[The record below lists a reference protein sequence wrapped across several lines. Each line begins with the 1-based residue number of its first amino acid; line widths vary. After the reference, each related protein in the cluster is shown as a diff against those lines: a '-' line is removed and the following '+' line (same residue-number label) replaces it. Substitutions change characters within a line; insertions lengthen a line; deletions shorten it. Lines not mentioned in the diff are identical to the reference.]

1 MSYPLPD
8 EEDIAAIRQEL
19 VQFIETRD
27 APTIRR
33 RMLDQYVQG
42 HLELDDIAPDRIAAK
57 VHARVEAIVKR
68 GTEADW
74 RATRKLVYRRD
85 GGICHVCGR
94 DVLWDGY
101 ECGHIVDRVCGGTDR
116 PSNLVTMCII
126 CNRLKPMHESRV
138 EYLAWIEGG
147 AWVSE
152 IIRSV
157 QSF

>member
-1 MSYPLPD
+1 MPYPLPD
-8 EEDIAAIRQEL
+8 EEDIVAIRQEL
-19 VQFIETRD
+19 AQLIETRD
-27 APTIRR
+27 APIIRR
-33 RMLDQYVQG
+33 RMLDQYISG
-42 HLELDDIAPDRIAAK
+42 TLELEDIASERIAAK
-57 VHARVEAIVKR
+57 VQDRVAAVVKR

-74 RATRKLVYRRD
+74 KAIRKQVFQRD
-85 GGICHVCGR
+85 GGVCHVCGR
-94 DVLWDGY
+94 DVSWDGY

-126 CNRLKPMHESRV
+126 CNRLKPMHESRA

-152 IIRSV
+152 IIKSV